1 MIISLKNFVRI
12 RIALLLLLPTSKDVT
27 CHSVVPI
34 TLAVTALRFR
44 WDCKGRNLF

>member
-12 RIALLLLLPTSKDVT
+12 RIALLLLLSTSKDVT
-27 CHSVVPI
+27 CHFVVPI
-34 TLAVTALRFR
+34 TLAAIALRFR